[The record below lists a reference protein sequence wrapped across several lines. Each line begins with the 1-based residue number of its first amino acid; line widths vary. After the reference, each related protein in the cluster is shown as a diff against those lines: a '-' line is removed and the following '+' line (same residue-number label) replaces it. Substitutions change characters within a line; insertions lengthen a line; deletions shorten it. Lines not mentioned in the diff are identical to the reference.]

1 MSEINV
7 NIVEKTIKANRTP
20 LGILGSKMF
29 GQDVFTPQTRMFNPD
44 HGKVLEQVK
53 QGSNVNLVLNR
64 SPRRFA
70 IGYITIESMATK
82 LNAIGDVVCRLN
94 EGTDNQID
102 IPLGENCTKFGETT
116 EEAVQKALKDKNSKS
131 VFADPKDL
139 CGILNDLNRG
149 EISRLDA
156 MIEQLQKA
164 KAQCL
169 SAIAANEK
177 IVADYEREKADSKP
191 ADNIAQFH
199 GGCFNREEC

>member
-44 HGKVLEQVK
+44 HDKVLEQVK

-102 IPLGENCTKFGETT
+102 ITLGENCTKFGETT

>member
-7 NIVEKTIKANRTP
+7 NIVETTIKSNRTP
-20 LGILGSKMF
+20 LSLLGAKMF

-44 HGKVLEQVK
+44 HDKILEQAK

-82 LNAIGDVVCRLN
+82 QNAIGDVVCRLN
-94 EGTDNQID
+94 EGTDHQID
-102 IPLGENCTKFGETT
+102 IPLGQNSTKFGETT
-116 EEAVQKALKDKNSKS
+116 EEAVQKALKDKNSKA

-139 CGILNDLNRG
+139 SGILNDLNRG
-149 EISRLDA
+149 EIARLDNI
-156 MIEQLQKA
+156 IEQAQKA
-164 KAQCL
+164 KAQCM

-177 IVADYEREKADSKP
+177 IVADYEREKAESKP
-191 ADNIAQFH
+191 ADHIA
-199 GGCFNREEC
+199 

>member
-7 NIVEKTIKANRTP
+7 NIVETTIKSNRTP
-20 LGILGSKMF
+20 LSILGGKMF
-29 GQDVFTPQTRMFNPD
+29 GQDVFTPQTRFFNPD
-44 HGKVLEQVK
+44 HDKVLEQAK
-53 QGSNVNLVLNR
+53 QNSNVDLVLNR

-82 LNAIGDVVCRLN
+82 QNAIGDVVCRLN
-94 EGTDNQID
+94 EGTDHQID
-102 IPLGENCTKFGETT
+102 IPLGESSTKFGETT
-116 EEAVQKALKDKNSKS
+116 EEAVQKALKDKNSKA

-149 EISRLDA
+149 EITRLDGI
-156 MIEQLQKA
+156 IEKAQKA

-177 IVADYEREKADSKP
+177 IVADYEREKAESKP
-191 ADNIAQFH
+191 ADHIA
-199 GGCFNREEC
+199 

>member
-44 HGKVLEQVK
+44 HDKVLEQVK

-139 CGILNDLNRG
+139 CDILNDLNRG

>member
-7 NIVEKTIKANRTP
+7 NIVEKAIKINRTP
-20 LGILGSKMF
+20 LSLLGGSLF
-29 GQDVFTPQTRMFNPD
+29 GQDVFTPQIRMFNPD
-44 HGKVLEQVK
+44 HDKVLEQAK
-53 QGSNVNLVLNR
+53 QCSNVSLVLNR

-70 IGYITIESMATK
+70 IGYITIESMITK
-82 LNAIGDVVCRLN
+82 QNSIGDVVCRLN

-102 IPLGENCTKFGETT
+102 IPLSENSTKFGETT
-116 EEAVQKALKDKNSKS
+116 EEAVQKALKDKNSKA

-149 EISRLDA
+149 EITRLDA
-156 MIEQLQKA
+156 VIEQAQKA

-177 IVADYEREKADSKP
+177 VVSNYEREKADSKP
-191 ADNIAQFH
+191 ADHIA
-199 GGCFNREEC
+199 

>member
-7 NIVEKTIKANRTP
+7 NIVETTIKSNRTP
-20 LGILGSKMF
+20 LSILGGKMF
-29 GQDVFTPQTRMFNPD
+29 GQDVFTPQTRFFNPD
-44 HGKVLEQVK
+44 HDKVLEQAK

-82 LNAIGDVVCRLN
+82 QNAIGDVVCRLN
-94 EGTDNQID
+94 EGTDHQID
-102 IPLGENCTKFGETT
+102 IPLGESSTKFGETT
-116 EEAVQKALKDKNSKS
+116 EEAVQKALKDKNSKA

-149 EISRLDA
+149 EITRLDGI
-156 MIEQLQKA
+156 IEKAQKA

-177 IVADYEREKADSKP
+177 IVADYEREKAESKP
-191 ADNIAQFH
+191 ADHIA
-199 GGCFNREEC
+199 